1 MKGIDRNRPFLIT
14 NSLKM
19 ITKLKWTIGTGR
31 CVSFFFFFKVVIH
44 FVKEKDWKG
53 GDVVKGYLKD
63 EFSVGRGWIHL
74 LWRSSHNEGA
84 VSKTATLH
92 PFEFESQ
99 FYSGD
104 PFA

>member
-1 MKGIDRNRPFLIT
+1 MKEIVIGHFQ
-14 NSLKM
+14 SLKM

-63 EFSVGRGWIHL
+63 EFSVGRGWKIHQVF
-74 LWRSSHNEGA
+74 S
-84 VSKTATLH
+84 TA
-92 PFEFESQ
+92 
-99 FYSGD
+99 
-104 PFA
+104 